1 MKGGQR
7 SKVEAMVLLLIILA
21 VVAVA
26 VVLWLVASKKPKT
39 PQDSARSAA
48 ASPPVAAP
56 PAPRPAVPPAVPG
69 QRTVLVAD
77 PDEAIRQEVDPR
89 ALAAARASVSRDV
102 PDEVLSDAL
111 QDASPTQLA
120 HLFAAVPEDVMAAA
134 IGAGNK
140 KTQEQAR
147 PEDLAQL
154 RGAGEAVND
163 LEIWDFG
170 KN

>member
-26 VVLWLVASKKPKT
+26 VVLWLASKKSKT
-39 PQDSARSAA
+39 PQDAAGSATSTAPAA
-48 ASPPVAAP
+48 RPAP
-56 PAPRPAVPPAVPG
+56 PATPPG
-69 QRTVLVAD
+69 QRTALVAD
-77 PDEAIRQEVDPR
+77 PDEEIRHEVDPR
-89 ALAAARASVSRDV
+89 ALAAARASVSREI

-120 HLFAAVPEDVMAAA
+120 HLFAAVPEDVVAAA
-134 IGAGNK
+134 IGHGTK
-140 KTQEQAR
+140 KPQEQAR

-154 RGAGEAVND
+154 RGAGDAVND

>member
-1 MKGGQR
+1 
-7 SKVEAMVLLLIILA
+7 MVLLLIILA

-26 VVLWLVASKKPKT
+26 VVLWLQASKKSKT
-39 PQDSARSAA
+39 PPDTARSSAITSSAA
-48 ASPPVAAP
+48 TPTAP
-56 PAPRPAVPPAVPG
+56 PAAPG
-69 QRTVLVAD
+69 QRTVIVAD
-77 PDEAIRQEVDPR
+77 PDEEIRQEIDPR
-89 ALAAARASVSRDV
+89 ALAAARASVARDI

-134 IGAGNK
+134 IGTGTK
-140 KTQEQAR
+140 KPQEQAR

-154 RGAGEAVND
+154 RGAGDAVND